1 MKLKGLFVLFLA
13 LMLSFQ
19 IVFPI
24 EKAHAQGIT
33 LTANAD
39 ANQNIINLQWTN
51 PFGGD
56 TVFRLYR
63 MNEQGQWESIP
74 AKATVKVLN
83 IYPDGSGI
91 TNTGLSQGQI
101 DLDGK
106 PVPDSGILKTWL
118 LQEGINTVTID
129 TVSLSSFNANPS
141 RYLKKINGQ
150 WNYDAVFYGMWNLD
164 PAVIYPNDQ
173 AVEYLRTFIH
183 DGGGFMTSHHTIG
196 YRALDRGVN
205 KLANELGVEIF
216 SNQPYNKCPDYSGR
230 DANGNLYP
238 TVSFELLEDVRCDY
252 SSYWPTGD
260 TVEIV
265 KKGLLTEYP
274 FKVGE
279 IGQVYTIPLQHGLN
293 VFGKGDV
300 WLKTVNPEG
309 FSGIPFKEVTVSPRT
324 GERGTNNFY
333 VHTYNNTAIINSGH
347 SFPKITQAETRIIA
361 NTLYY
366 LSQITTDTSWQD
378 RVGMDTAPPN
388 APDVN
393 ISFQSGTFRVTA
405 SSEDN
410 GITSQYKV
418 VAERAGT
425 KIESNVA
432 TAVLK
437 TGIKGYSYVVDQN
450 PDTIPDAVVESLSS
464 SFNIDQNLDRGF
476 YLHVVAVD
484 NAGNKSEPTHIYFD
498 DKTPPSMQITANTVE
513 PTNQDVVLTV
523 TASDN
528 ETTVKRIQLPD
539 GSWLSGDTA
548 VFRVSEN
555 GTYVFKAED
564 LFGNIQT
571 KSFVVNNIDKTPP
584 TAPQIVVNV
593 DTVTVVPGEDD
604 RNGVL
609 DTLIRVNGGEWT
621 SYHAPVK
628 LQDGEYTVEAKS
640 IDGVGNES
648 YTFVHFYVYIN
659 TLKKAEQLVRTAEA
673 YPTETKINQAREAVL
688 LLPDVAPEKQE
699 LLERLDNLEFQMKAN
714 EAIKKVELA
723 EKYKREPYIGNA
735 YEAVNKLPDGDLKQ
749 ELLDRLQAILDELE
763 RLLREQEQQKQQEQ
777 LNKLIEE
784 AIKKV
789 ELAEKFKREPYL
801 QNAFDAVNA
810 LPEGEIKQELLN
822 RLQAILDE
830 LERLRQEKE
839 RQEQEKQLNKL
850 IEEAR
855 KKVELAER
863 NKREPYLQNAYDAV
877 NALPECEEKE
887 ALKSRLDAIQK
898 ELERMELDK
907 LIAEATKKVELAE
920 KMRKEAYI
928 RQAEEAVNKL
938 PECEEK
944 DALKARLD
952 ALKRM
957 LEDEALEKLFQEA
970 EKKVEQAEKYQREP
984 YISNAYEAVYQ
995 LPDGERKAALEARL
1009 DAIVIG
1015 DGKDSL
1021 YDEWKKIRDL
1031 QAKLLFLDIIKAV
1044 ERAEKYFSRA
1054 NIVYA
1059 IDKIDRV
1066 PDELKEE
1073 YKSLFDVLNVRVEK
1087 LKATYNAV
1095 IADKHLETLIKK
1107 AETAVETYE
1116 RFRTA
1121 ALKEKAQQAVDALT
1135 EPNIK
1140 ERLQQR
1146 IDAVVMDN

>member
-1 MKLKGLFVLFLA
+1 MTLKKICVLLLA
-13 LMLSFQ
+13 FMLSFQ
-19 IVFPI
+19 IIFPI
-24 EKAHAQGIT
+24 ETAHAQGIV

-39 ANQNIINLQWTN
+39 ANQNVINLQWTN

-56 TVFRLYR
+56 TAFRLYR

-150 WNYDAVFYGMWNLD
+150 WNYDAVFYGMWNLN

-196 YRALDRGVN
+196 YTALDRGVN

-216 SNQPYNKCPDYSGR
+216 SNQPYNKCPAYSGR

-238 TVSFELLEDVRCDY
+238 TVSFELLEDVPCDR
-252 SSYWPTGD
+252 SSYWPHGSM
-260 TVEIV
+260 VEIV

-279 IGQVYTIPLQHGLN
+279 IGQVYTIPPQHGLN

-309 FSGIPFKEVTVSPRT
+309 FFGIPFKEVTVSPRT

-347 SFPKITQAETRIIA
+347 SFPAISQAETRIIA

-366 LSQITTDTSWQD
+366 LSQITTNTTWQD

-388 APDVN
+388 APNVN
-393 ISFQSGTFRVTA
+393 VSFQSGAFRVTA

-450 PDTIPDAVVESLSS
+450 PNTIPDAVVESLSS
-464 SFNIDQNLDRGF
+464 SFNINQNLDRGF

-539 GSWLSGDTA
+539 GSWLSGGTA
-548 VFRVSEN
+548 VFRASQN

-584 TAPQIVVNV
+584 IPPS
-593 DTVTVVPGEDD
+593 VTLDKDDLIMTPGESGSKILY
-604 RNGVL
+604 R
-609 DTLIRVNGGEWT
+609 INGGEWKE
-621 SYHAPVK
+621 YRGVIENLP
-628 LQDGEYTVEAKS
+628 DGTYVIELKS
-640 IDGVGNES
+640 VDSVGNES
-648 YTFVHFYVYIN
+648 SVIQVTKHVYVRALENISFLFRYAEIYKRDPHLSKALSAIN
-659 TLKKAEQLVRTAEA
+659 NLPDGVPEQLDWLNRYNDLLAQIEEEQFNKAYKNALSDLEKAEKYRREPYLSKAKVQIDQLPDRVEKSDLSNR
-673 YPTETKINQAREAVL
+673 YNQL
-688 LLPDVAPEKQE
+688 LLLIEEENFTKAYENVLKTLEK
-699 LLERLDNLEFQMKAN
+699 
-714 EAIKKVELA
+714 A
-723 EKYKREPYIGNA
+723 EKYKREPYLSNA
-735 YEAVNKLPDGDLKQ
+735 KEQIDGLPNRSEKQ
-749 ELLDRLQAILDELE
+749 QLLE
-763 RLLREQEQQKQQEQ
+763 RWNNLF
-777 LNKLIEE
+777 EE
-784 AIKKV
+784 
-789 ELAEKFKREPYL
+789 
-801 QNAFDAVNA
+801 
-810 LPEGEIKQELLN
+810 
-822 RLQAILDE
+822 
-830 LERLRQEKE
+830 
-839 RQEQEKQLNKL
+839 
-850 IEEAR
+850 
-855 KKVELAER
+855 
-863 NKREPYLQNAYDAV
+863 
-877 NALPECEEKE
+877 
-887 ALKSRLDAIQK
+887 IQK
-898 ELERMELDK
+898 ELEREAIEK
-907 LIAEATKKVELAE
+907 ATQYVSYAE
-920 KMRKEAYI
+920 R
-928 RQAEEAVNKL
+928 
-938 PECEEK
+938 
-944 DALKARLD
+944 
-952 ALKRM
+952 
-957 LEDEALEKLFQEA
+957 
-970 EKKVEQAEKYQREP
+970 
-984 YISNAYEAVYQ
+984 
-995 LPDGERKAALEARL
+995 
-1009 DAIVIG
+1009 
-1015 DGKDSL
+1015 
-1021 YDEWKKIRDL
+1021 
-1031 QAKLLFLDIIKAV
+1031 
-1044 ERAEKYFSRA
+1044 
-1054 NIVYA
+1054 
-1059 IDKIDRV
+1059 
-1066 PDELKEE
+1066 
-1073 YKSLFDVLNVRVEK
+1073 YKSS
-1087 LKATYNAV
+1087 YY
-1095 IADKHLETLIKK
+1095 IKK
-1107 AETAVETYE
+1107 AKEYVQ
-1116 RFRTA
+1116 
-1121 ALKEKAQQAVDALT
+1121 ALPDSPEKREL
-1135 EPNIK
+1135 EN
-1140 ERLQQR
+1140 RLKQ
-1146 IDAVVMDN
+1146 IEESM